1 MLLEIHEKVEA
12 IVKYVYTDKG
22 KFMVFP
28 VKIRWRGR
36 EHIITKMG
44 YPHKYR
50 DGRVTIYI
58 FEVSNLTT
66 WFRLK
71 HNTETLTW
79 ELEAVS
85 DGNAT

>member
-1 MLLEIHEKVEA
+1 MLQEIHEKVEA
-12 IVKYVYTDKG
+12 IVKYYYSEKG
-22 KFMVFP
+22 KFTIMP
-28 VKIRWRGR
+28 LKIRWRGR
-36 EHIITKMG
+36 EHIITKLG
-44 YPHKYR
+44 YPHKYK
-50 DGRVTIYI
+50 DGRITMFI
-58 FEVSNLTT
+58 FEVSNKST